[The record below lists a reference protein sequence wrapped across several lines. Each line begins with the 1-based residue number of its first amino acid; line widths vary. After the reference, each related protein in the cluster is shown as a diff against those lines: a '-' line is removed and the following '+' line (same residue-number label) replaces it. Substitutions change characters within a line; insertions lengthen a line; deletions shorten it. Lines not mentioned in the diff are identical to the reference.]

1 MSTSERK
8 RFAGQLAMVLAAA
21 YLVFAALT
29 VAVLAQVG

>member
-1 MSTSERK
+1 MSTSEKK
-8 RFAGQLAMVLAAA
+8 RFAAQLVVVLGAA